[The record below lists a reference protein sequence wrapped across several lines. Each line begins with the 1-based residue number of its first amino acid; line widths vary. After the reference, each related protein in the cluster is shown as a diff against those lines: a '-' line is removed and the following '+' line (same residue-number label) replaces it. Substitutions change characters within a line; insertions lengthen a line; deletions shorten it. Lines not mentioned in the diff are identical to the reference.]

1 MTHLR
6 RLWSRYR
13 LSNWLRP
20 KRQNEIPREPLLKVP
35 MLMPGLMSE
44 PASPMAVTKVA
55 VTAVS
60 LDTLV
65 CKSGRLEEEGAILRL
80 ELQWPDTEP
89 VELNVE
95 VDWVDLSSFGH
106 SLGLT
111 VLHQRD
117 SRKKLQYL
125 LHKLQQSLTEPKSPS
140 RP

>member
-13 LSNWLRP
+13 FNNWFRP
-20 KRQNEIPREPLLKVP
+20 RPQASVPDPLMKVP
-35 MLMPGLMSE
+35 MLLPALMSE

-60 LDTLV
+60 LESLV
-65 CKSGRLEEEGAILRL
+65 CKTGRLEEEGAILRL
-80 ELQWPDTEP
+80 ELQWPDMEP

-95 VDWVDLSSFGH
+95 VEWVDLSSFGH
-106 SLGLT
+106 SLGLS

-117 SRKKLQYL
+117 SRKKLQQL
-125 LHKLQQSLTEPKSPS
+125 LSHLQKKLGATTAADC
-140 RP
+140 

>member
-13 LSNWLRP
+13 FSNWLRP
-20 KRQNEIPREPLLKVP
+20 KPQASAPDPLMKVP
-35 MLMPGLMSE
+35 MLLPALISE

-60 LDTLV
+60 LESLV
-65 CKSGRLEEEGAILRL
+65 CKTGRLEQEGAILRL
-80 ELQWPDTEP
+80 EVQWPEMEP
-89 VELNVE
+89 VELAVE
-95 VDWVDLSSFGH
+95 VEWVDLSSFGH

-117 SRKKLQYL
+117 SRKKLEKL
-125 LHKLQQSLTEPKSPS
+125 LQSLRQKLGTAF
-140 RP
+140 

>member
-13 LSNWLRP
+13 LSNWLRSKP
-20 KRQNEIPREPLLKVP
+20 QPESAPEPLLKVP
-35 MLMPGLMSE
+35 MLLPALISE
-44 PASPMAVTKVA
+44 PASPLAVTKVA

-60 LDTLV
+60 LETLV

-80 ELQWPDTEP
+80 ELQWPDMEP

-95 VDWVDLSSFGH
+95 VEWVDLSSFGH

-117 SRKKLQYL
+117 SRR
-125 LHKLQQSLTEPKSPS
+125 KLQQLLYSLQQKIKEPNTLV

>member
-13 LSNWLRP
+13 LSNWLRSKP
-20 KRQNEIPREPLLKVP
+20 QATTPPDPLLKVP
-35 MLMPGLMSE
+35 MLLPALMSE
-44 PASPMAVTKVA
+44 PANPMAVTKVA

-60 LDTLV
+60 LETLV
-65 CKSGRLEEEGAILRL
+65 CKTGRLEEEGAILRL
-80 ELQWPDTEP
+80 ELQWPDMEP

-95 VDWVDLSSFGH
+95 VEWVDLSTFGH

-117 SRKKLQYL
+117 SRHKLEQL
-125 LHKLQQSLTEPKSPS
+125 LHNLRQKLSEPNPLV

>member
-13 LSNWLRP
+13 FSNWLRP
-20 KRQNEIPREPLLKVP
+20 RPQASAPDPLMKVP
-35 MLMPGLMSE
+35 MLLPALISE

-60 LDTLV
+60 LESLV
-65 CKSGRLEEEGAILRL
+65 CKTGRLEQEGAILRL
-80 ELQWPDTEP
+80 EVQWPEMEP
-89 VELNVE
+89 VELAVE
-95 VDWVDLSSFGH
+95 VEWVDLSSFGH

-117 SRKKLQYL
+117 SRKKLEKL
-125 LHKLQQSLTEPKSPS
+125 LQSLQQKLGTAS
-140 RP
+140 